1 MFFENLIDRGAMP
14 ALVSMSMFTEERHR
28 MIAQNVANIG
38 VPGYRTRQLDVKAF
52 QQALGRAL
60 DKRDR
65 DPAKPF
71 VVESGRQVR
80 TDDRGGLVVTPE
92 HQPSENIL
100 FHDRTNASIER
111 QMAGLAE
118 NAMWHEMTNSL
129 LASRFDAL
137 RKAIRGRM

>member
-1 MFFENLIDRGAMP
+1 MFFENLINRGAMP
-14 ALVSMSMFTEERHR
+14 ALVNTAIFTEERHR
-28 MIAQNVANIG
+28 MIAENVANIG
-38 VPGYRTRQLDVKAF
+38 VPGYKTRQLDVKAF

-60 DKRDR
+60 DKRNS
-65 DPAKPF
+65 DPATRF

-80 TDDRGGLVVTPE
+80 TNVRGGLVVTPE
-92 HQPSENIL
+92 HRPSENIL

-129 LASRFDAL
+129 LATRFDAL